1 MLQECTLPNIC
12 FMYQS
17 LQECQTPF
25 CSSHFSLV
33 NLVFLSCPCSMSFPL
48 SFMSSYW
55 RLVGGWSSREAKKLW
70 KMLEKIEPSAIE
82 RRIFNERNNQ
92 IFEGNC
98 HTFRLIEERIKPC
111 TFSRASKVKEIFAA
125 PFLKPTG
132 PVMQADKIGYD
143 RMCRST
149 VTRCRSTN
157 ESPHRLTIG
166 NKSTIKYY

>member
-1 MLQECTLPNIC
+1 
-12 FMYQS
+12 
-17 LQECQTPF
+17 
-25 CSSHFSLV
+25 
-33 NLVFLSCPCSMSFPL
+33 
-48 SFMSSYW
+48 
-55 RLVGGWSSREAKKLW
+55 
-70 KMLEKIEPSAIE
+70 MLEKIEPLAIE

-143 RMCRST
+143 QMCRST